1 MNYEIIK
8 PSKTDSIDILLISR
22 PDAMNALNTRFFDEI
37 NDYLDHLEKEEDACC
52 LIITGDGN
60 AFVAGADIKEMQNK
74 THEQAKAFSVYGQK
88 TFERLEKLSIPVIA
102 AINGFALGGGC
113 ELALACDIRF
123 ASKSA
128 KLGQPEV
135 NLGLIPGYGATQRL
149 PRLIGLSNALYLL
162 YTAEFISADEAFR
175 MGLVQKVSE
184 PEQLM
189 NDVFQLA
196 KKIISKG
203 PLAIKKIKS
212 VSRTGLNLSFN
223 GGCELEADT
232 FGALFETNQT
242 KEGIN
247 AFVEKRK
254 PIFK

>member
-1 MNYEIIK
+1 MNYEILK
-8 PSKTDSIDILLISR
+8 PSRTDSIDLLVISR
-22 PDAMNALNTRFFDEI
+22 PDAMNALNTRFFDEM
-37 NDYLDHLEKEEDACC
+37 NDYLDHIEKSNDASC
-52 LIITGDGN
+52 LVITGDGN
-60 AFVAGADIKEMQNK
+60 AFVAGADIKEMHNK
-74 THEQAKAFSVYGQK
+74 SAEQAKAFSVYGQK
-88 TFERLEKLSIPVIA
+88 TFDRIEKLSVPVIA

-113 ELALACDIRF
+113 ELTLACDIRV
-123 ASKSA
+123 ASRTS

-162 YTAEFISADEAFR
+162 YTADFISADEAFR

-189 NDVFQLA
+189 TDVMQLA

-212 VSRTGLNLSFN
+212 VSRSGLNLNFSE
-223 GGCELEADT
+223 GCKLESET
-232 FGALFETNQT
+232 FGALFETQQT
-242 KEGIN
+242 KEGMN
-247 AFVEKRK
+247 AFIEKRK
-254 PIFK
+254 PSW